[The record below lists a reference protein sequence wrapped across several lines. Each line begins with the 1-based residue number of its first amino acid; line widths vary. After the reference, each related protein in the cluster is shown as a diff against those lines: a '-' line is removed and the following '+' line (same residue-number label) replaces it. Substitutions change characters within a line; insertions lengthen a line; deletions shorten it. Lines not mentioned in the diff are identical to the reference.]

1 MGRGRLFLGGHQQR
15 VAGSPAPIRC
25 VGAPIARVAPN
36 LYVACGISGAV
47 QHWVGMMASKNV
59 LAINNDPEAPMVTKA
74 NYAVIGDL
82 HPILEAVV
90 AEVKRRKGVALS

>member
-1 MGRGRLFLGGHQQR
+1 MPQPLRRLRDLG
-15 VAGSPAPIRC
+15 AI
-25 VGAPIARVAPN
+25 
-36 LYVACGISGAV
+36 

-74 NYAVIGDL
+74 DYAVIGDL

-90 AEVKRRKGVALS
+90 AEVKAKRACELGGWSW

>member
-1 MGRGRLFLGGHQQR
+1 VVTNNGWRPHSDQ
-15 VAGSPAPIRC
+15 
-25 VGAPIARVAPN
+25 VGQTGTRVAPN

-59 LAINNDPEAPMVTKA
+59 LAINNDAEAPMVTKA
-74 NYAVIGDL
+74 DYAVIGDL

-90 AEVKRRKGVALS
+90 AEVKRRKGL